1 MEEEGKTQRKQAC
14 EQRNINIKIPFWK
27 KIWYSITKIEKYPEM
42 SAQGFGKAVGYL
54 ALIVAILT
62 VVICI
67 GVVYQLNSELKR
79 GIDYLQNDFP
89 DFSYSNGELKVDSK
103 DKIEISTENER
114 LGKVIVNTN
123 DIEEQTKNEYVNKVI
138 ENGAGIVI
146 LKNEAIV
153 KIDSIPGTVAFNYQT
168 ELQKFDIKS
177 FHKIEVIEYVN
188 GSEIISVY
196 SAIFVISFIYI
207 FAMLFILIALNAL
220 YISFVGYV
228 AALIAKMK
236 MRYVAI
242 FNMSIYALTLP
253 IALCIAYV
261 GINIFVP
268 FYIKYFQI
276 MYDAVAVIYVVA
288 AILILKS
295 EVIKKRMELMK
306 IMEVQKNIEEQVK
319 EQEQEEKDNE
329 EKEERK
335 RKDKEEGEEAY
346 GQEG

>member
-1 MEEEGKTQRKQAC
+1 
-14 EQRNINIKIPFWK
+14 
-27 KIWYSITKIEKYPEM
+27 
-42 SAQGFGKAVGYL
+42 
-54 ALIVAILT
+54 
-62 VVICI
+62 
-67 GVVYQLNSELKR
+67 
-79 GIDYLQNDFP
+79 
-89 DFSYSNGELKVDSK
+89 
-103 DKIEISTENER
+103 
-114 LGKVIVNTN
+114 
-123 DIEEQTKNEYVNKVI
+123 
-138 ENGAGIVI
+138 
-146 LKNEAIV
+146 
-153 KIDSIPGTVAFNYQT
+153 
-168 ELQKFDIKS
+168 
-177 FHKIEVIEYVN
+177 
-188 GSEIISVY
+188 
-196 SAIFVISFIYI
+196 
-207 FAMLFILIALNAL
+207 MLFILIALNAL